1 MNLNW
6 NKTVRQTHRWL
17 AVLFTVTVVVTAVA
31 LAQEDPALWVSY
43 LPLLPLALLFL
54 SGANLYV
61 LPYAAKRRGRR
72 AANSNP

>member
-1 MNLNW
+1 MNLDW

-31 LAQEDPALWVSY
+31 LAQEDPAAWVAY

-54 SGANLYV
+54 SGANLYA
-61 LPYAAKRRGRR
+61 LPYAAKRRGQRT
-72 AANSNP
+72 ANQG